1 MQNAWLSEVQDS
13 LNRGR
18 FDMGDETKD
27 KEAPAALRVKI
38 KLGDAVIGPGK
49 IMLLGLLEEE
59 GGISAAARRLG
70 LTYRR
75 AWYLID
81 TVNQATGRAVVAT
94 SVGGPGGGGAKLTE
108 FGRELVQRYRDNL
121 ARLDKESREFLDW
134 LDQCSKN

>member
-1 MQNAWLSEVQDS
+1 MQNAWLSEVRDS

-81 TVNQATGRAVVAT
+81 TVNQATGRAAESAAAGYGTPPHGIANEDVSAVGRKDKASHLPLVAN
-94 SVGGPGGGGAKLTE
+94 VE
-108 FGRELVQRYRDNL
+108 R
-121 ARLDKESREFLDW
+121 
-134 LDQCSKN
+134 